1 MSMRRSTQMLILGLA
16 IFAIGAGVVLVSFMG
31 SDKDKG
37 GSAVSTTSTTVQ
49 AGTVLVTGAAP
60 TAPASFTIPEGKQA
74 VGVQLPYVN
83 GLAGYVKGGD
93 TVNIYGNV
101 EKGSGTDPAPPATK
115 LILPGVEVLSV
126 SGPGPGAD
134 AGNATYHLAL
144 AAAQA
149 EQPILFA

>member
-1 MSMRRSTQMLILGLA
+1 MSMRRSTLMLILGTA
-16 IFAIGAGVVLVSFMG
+16 IFVSGAWVVLVSFMG

-60 TAPASFTIPEGKQA
+60 PPPGSFTIPEGKQA
-74 VGVQLPYVN
+74 VAAPLPYVN

-134 AGNATYHLAL
+134 AGNATHLLAL
-144 AAAQA
+144 DVAHA
-149 EQPILFA
+149 EQAV